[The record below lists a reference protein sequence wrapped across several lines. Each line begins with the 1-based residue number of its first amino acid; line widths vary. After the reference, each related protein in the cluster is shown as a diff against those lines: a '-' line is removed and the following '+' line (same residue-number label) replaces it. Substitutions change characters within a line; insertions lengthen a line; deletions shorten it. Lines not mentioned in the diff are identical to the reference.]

1 MLPTWWAKHNA
12 YGAECVSR
20 TGVKARGCVGGR
32 FSHSLILRGGNAR
45 HGPRVLAYVIHAYIH
60 QCDGSTKL
68 SVTSKVFRVF
78 VFAQL
83 NDWGNQSIE
92 ETRRTTVDTCHVSTY
107 ILKYDV
113 ARPRTIK
120 SK

>member
-1 MLPTWWAKHNA
+1 ML
-12 YGAECVSR
+12 V
-20 TGVKARGCVGGR
+20 GVGSSVQEVVQSK
-32 FSHSLILRGGNAR
+32 I
-45 HGPRVLAYVIHAYIH
+45 
-60 QCDGSTKL
+60 CDGSMKL

-78 VFAQL
+78 AFTQL
-83 NDWGNQSIE
+83 SDWGNQSIE

>member
-1 MLPTWWAKHNA
+1 MILSRLHAGQIIGKIGQSRNMD
-12 YGAECVSR
+12 YVSMQ
-20 TGVKARGCVGGR
+20 V
-32 FSHSLILRGGNAR
+32 FLL
-45 HGPRVLAYVIHAYIH
+45 
-60 QCDGSTKL
+60 CDGSTKL

-78 VFAQL
+78 AFAQL
-83 NDWGNQSIE
+83 SDWGNQLIE